1 MEVRVGKARDPARVV
16 ALYTRDATH
25 QSALIAKIYPE
36 LGRLS
41 LNGHHEIGVYARR
54 GLERYTELRF
64 EILTVTEAGDRAAVE
79 YRRHSNLD
87 GAKSGSRARTDSNG
101 ATRSSAAFAFF
112 TLPHNS
118 GMKTLDATASANP
131 TASSPSRNCSPAPTK
146 RAPATKLAG
155 IAARSRAGTNCG
167 QNRARRS
174 HVERPARAP
183 GRCLRSR

>member
-1 MEVRVGKARDPARVV
+1 MPTSSARVEAWKSAWESRDPARVV

-25 QSALIAKIYPE
+25 QSAFIAKIYPE

-87 GAKSGSRARTDSNG
+87 TANPRARARTD
-101 ATRSSAAFAFF
+101 R
-112 TLPHNS
+112 
-118 GMKTLDATASANP
+118 M
-131 TASSPSRNCSPAPTK
+131 
-146 RAPATKLAG
+146 
-155 IAARSRAGTNCG
+155 
-167 QNRARRS
+167 ARRTDQQ
-174 HVERPARAP
+174 RPRFSFCRLTP
-183 GRCLRSR
+183 E